1 MALEEAFDG
10 KFVDLKKGFF
20 VLKRSEAPLLAKVQ
34 NQL

>member
-1 MALEEAFDG
+1 MALEEALDG

-34 NQL
+34 NKL